1 MEMRRSS
8 GRARRIQD
16 GRARK
21 GALAAAAVL
30 ATSVAALASVAPALA
45 NKAFR
50 EEFAPFANCPV
61 ETAQWCMAATT
72 LSGEFKLDLKTTKIV
87 NPVVLQGGLATDA
100 FADQPL
106 LGPTSGEAVSK
117 TAQPVP
123 GGLTGISESI
133 GGPVTATAELVG
145 PPSSVIID
153 KGNLLTQSGTA
164 VTLPIRVKLDN
175 ENLGE
180 ECFIGTEVEPIV
192 LHLTTGTT
200 SPPFPGQPISGSRGT
215 LEGAGKSKIIKLK
228 GNSLV
233 DNDFAV
239 PGATGCGGSLSP
251 LLDAVVDAGIGI
263 PSPAGTNA
271 AVMTGEL
278 EETAAVWATKYKPK
292 VKKAK
297 KEKKAKS

>member
-1 MEMRRSS
+1 MEMRRSP
-8 GRARRIQD
+8 GRAGRTHD
-16 GRARK
+16 GAARK
-21 GALAAAAVL
+21 RALAVAAVL
-30 ATSVAALASVAPALA
+30 ATSVAALASAVPALA
-45 NKAFR
+45 RSAFR
-50 EEFAPFANCPV
+50 EEFAPFTNCPV
-61 ETAQWCMAATT
+61 ETAQWCMVATT
-72 LSGEFKLDLKTTKIV
+72 LSGEFKLDLKTTTIV

-145 PPSSVIID
+145 PPSSVIVN
-153 KGNLLTQSGTA
+153 KGNLLGQSGTA

-180 ECFIGTEVEPIV
+180 ECFIGTEAEPIV

-200 SPPFPGQPISGSRGT
+200 SPPFPGQPITGSRGT
-215 LEGAGKSKIIKLK
+215 LEGAGKGKIVKVK

-271 AVMTGEL
+271 AVMSGEL
-278 EETAAVWATKYKPK
+278 EETAAVWAAKYKPK
-292 VKKAK
+292 VKKPK
-297 KEKKAKS
+297 KEKKPKS

>member
-1 MEMRRSS
+1 MRRSL
-8 GRARRIQD
+8 GRAGRSQA

-21 GALAAAAVL
+21 RALVVASAL
-30 ATSVAALASVAPALA
+30 ATSVVALTAAAPALA
-45 NKAFR
+45 TKAFR

-61 ETAQWCMAATT
+61 ETAQWCMVATT
-72 LSGEFKLDLKTTKIV
+72 LSGEFKLDLKTTTIV
-87 NPVVLQGGLATDA
+87 NPVILQGGLATDA

-145 PPSSVIID
+145 PASSVIVN
-153 KGNLLTQSGTA
+153 KGNLLGQTGTA

-180 ECFIGTEVEPIV
+180 ECFIGTATEPIV

-200 SPPFPGQPISGSRGT
+200 APPFPGQPITGSRGT
-215 LEGAGKSKIIKLK
+215 LEGAGKGKIVKVK

-278 EETAAVWATKYKPK
+278 EETASVWAAKYKPK
-292 VKKAK
+292 VKKPK
-297 KEKKAKS
+297 KEKKPKA